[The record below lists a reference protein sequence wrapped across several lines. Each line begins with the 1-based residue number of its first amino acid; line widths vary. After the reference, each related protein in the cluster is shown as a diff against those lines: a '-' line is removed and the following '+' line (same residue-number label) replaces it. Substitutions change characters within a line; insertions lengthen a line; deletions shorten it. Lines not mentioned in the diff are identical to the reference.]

1 MAIEGKYFPS
11 QNPTEQIYLV
21 LRRSFFSY
29 IPFIGILFLMILP
42 LVFLTII
49 YFRYPEVFENQSLDA
64 LIVLVGSAY
73 LLFIVGIFLYGFI
86 DYYLDV
92 YIITNERIVDI
103 KQTGFFRREIN
114 ELHLREVQD
123 VSARVKGFFPTIFHF
138 GDIFIQTAGERENFI
153 FVSIPHPYTIS
164 KKIIDLHQA
173 QIEKDYL
180 RLKGESKSE
189 LKKEPEEEKLGVE
202 ELISRQSFA
211 NGGLDKNKDEV
222 VNNGSTSESEK
233 NKIIEQYLKKRLSS
247 QELIPES
254 LPKAD
259 TPIEIG
265 DNYIKSENSVITDN
279 QAVEIKEGEV
289 VQF

>member
-29 IPFIGILFLMILP
+29 ISFIGILFLMILP
-42 LVFLTII
+42 LVFLAVI
-49 YFRYPEVFENQSLDA
+49 YFRYPDVFENQSLDA
-64 LIVLVGSAY
+64 LIVLVGSTY
-73 LLFIVGIFLYGFI
+73 LLFITGIFLYGFI

-123 VSARVKGFFPTIFHF
+123 VSARVKGFFSTIFHF

-180 RLKGESKSE
+180 RLKGETKSE
-189 LKKEPEEEKLGVE
+189 LKKELGEDKSTIEKLVE
-202 ELISRQSFA
+202 QQPLARNI
-211 NGGLDKNKDEV
+211 LVKDKNIVADD
-222 VNNGSTSESEK
+222 GSTGESEK
-233 NKIIEQYLKKRLSS
+233 GKIIEQYLKKRLSS
-247 QELIPES
+247 QGLIPES
-254 LPKAD
+254 LPRSDA
-259 TPIEIG
+259 PIGVKNDSLE
-265 DNYIKSENSVITDN
+265 SENLTILN
-279 QAVEIKEGEV
+279 EQVEIKEGEV
-289 VQF
+289 VRF